1 MAEERY
7 LDPRHGPHEPTTGT
21 PPRRPGS
28 IRRTS
33 TVDSLRI
40 STGDRRLT
48 LQGRARDLLT
58 RLDGSSEAVGAASTL
73 VEIAYTAGPIV
84 QHVETSPPVAGLA
97 GLTGRLAST
106 GFRAAIE
113 EQTTAARGS
122 LEYLLLDEIPVA
134 TLVSGYSVMH
144 ATSRG
149 DLEDQILDTMRAPG
163 PPAHGPDMCA
173 GFQVGGTIMQSL
185 SIGQHALVTGPEATP
200 VVDPGDPVGW
210 HEFPGPL
217 PTDGMRRWRRA
228 DLWADA
234 SDGLLHLETFFRDSH
249 LAPDGFETII
259 HEYTVAATIEPT
271 ELRVVSCS
279 AQPRVLPF
287 VECPQ
292 AADSGRRLEGML
304 VDGLRKQVRAELVG
318 KGTCTHLNDQLREL
332 EDAVALSAL
341 LGLDG
346 PRRSA
351 AVGLG

>member
-1 MAEERY
+1 MAAERY

-21 PPRRPGS
+21 PARRPGS

-33 TVDSLRI
+33 TVDSLR
-40 STGDRRLT
+40 TQAGDRRLT
-48 LQGRARDLLT
+48 LQGRARDLVT
-58 RLDGSSEAVGAASTL
+58 HADGRAEVVGAASTR

-84 QHVETSPPVAGLA
+84 QMVETQPPVAGLD
-97 GLTGRLAST
+97 GLVGRLAST
-106 GFRAAIE
+106 GFRAAIDDE
-113 EQTTAARGS
+113 TSATRGQ

-149 DLEDQILDTMRAPG
+149 DLESQIIEGMRAPG

-173 GFQVGGTIMQSL
+173 GFQVGGTIMTSL

-200 VVDPGDPVGW
+200 VLDPADPVGW

-228 DLWADA
+228 DLWADD

-259 HEYTVAATIEPT
+259 HEYTVSATIDPIEM
-271 ELRVVSCS
+271 RVVSCS

-304 VDGLRKQVRAELVG
+304 VGGLRKQVRAELTG
-318 KGTCTHLNDQLREL
+318 TGTCTHLNDQLREV
-332 EDAVALSAL
+332 EDAVALAAL
-341 LGLDG
+341 L
-346 PRRSA
+346 PERA
-351 AVGLG
+351 AAG

>member
-1 MAEERY
+1 MAEQRY

-33 TVDSLRI
+33 TVDSLR
-40 STGDRRLT
+40 TMAGDRRLA
-48 LQGRARDLLT
+48 LHGRARDLLT
-58 RLDGSSEAVGAASTL
+58 RADGTTEVAATARTL

-84 QHVETSPPVAGLA
+84 QRVETEPPVSGLA

-106 GFRAAIE
+106 GFRAAIDE
-113 EQTTAARGS
+113 ETSASRGT

-149 DLEDQILDTMRAPG
+149 DLESQILEGMRAPG

-200 VVDPGDPVGW
+200 VLDPADPIGW

-228 DLWADA
+228 DLWAEE

-259 HEYTVAATIEPT
+259 HEYTVSASIDPLEM
-271 ELRVVSCS
+271 RVVTCS

-304 VDGLRKQVRAELVG
+304 VGGLRKQVRAELTG
-318 KGTCTHLNDQLREL
+318 TGTCTHLNDQLREL
-332 EDAVALSAL
+332 EDAASLVRL
-341 LGLDG
+341 LPSPAPTG
-346 PRRSA
+346 
-351 AVGLG
+351 